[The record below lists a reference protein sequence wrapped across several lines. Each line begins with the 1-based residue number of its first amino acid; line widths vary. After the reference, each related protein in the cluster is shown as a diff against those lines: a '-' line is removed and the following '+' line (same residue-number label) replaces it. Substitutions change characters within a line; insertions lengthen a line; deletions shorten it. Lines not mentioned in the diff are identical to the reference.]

1 MEVAIYIDHEQ
12 CFKAYNYKD
21 NERKRNKTSTEKG
34 LSQRLFF
41 NGKTIKGCFQ
51 GSTLDQLL
59 EYYSQAIRY
68 NERNLNIIKEIVCT
82 TFFHIGSMKE
92 KLIFEQTG
100 FTRKLLTEKLLGIY
114 LSVNR
119 ISIFLHSKRGRR
131 TTHDELQTLIRI
143 YCSSLYRI
151 R

>member
-1 MEVAIYIDHEQ
+1 MNNILNRITTKIMKETETRLRR
-12 CFKAYNYKD
+12 
-21 NERKRNKTSTEKG
+21 RKEN

-92 KLIFEQTG
+92 KLLQNVSSSDSRALYTKI
-100 FTRKLLTEKLLGIY
+100 LY
-114 LSVNR
+114 LSLL
-119 ISIFLHSKRGRR
+119 SI
-131 TTHDELQTLIRI
+131 
-143 YCSSLYRI
+143 
-151 R
+151 

>member
-1 MEVAIYIDHEQ
+1 MLSRLQRGRSHEQ

-92 KLIFEQTG
+92 KLLQNVSSSDWFSC
-100 FTRKLLTEKLLGIY
+100 LLIVDMT
-114 LSVNR
+114 
-119 ISIFLHSKRGRR
+119 
-131 TTHDELQTLIRI
+131 
-143 YCSSLYRI
+143 SS
-151 R
+151 